1 MIDDQFN
8 VENPLSPR
16 PLHSPKIKFIIPT
29 LDEATP
35 IPFFLYFF
43 LSSPFP
49 SIFLSL
55 IGALCDVE
63 EGLPCGGG
71 GGGRGGGHRPGVRR
85 GRGFEVEVLQEEQ
98 G

>member
-16 PLHSPKIKFIIPT
+16 PLHSPKIKFIIP
-29 LDEATP
+29 
-35 IPFFLYFF
+35 FF
-43 LSSPFP
+43 LSSPSP

-71 GGGRGGGHRPGVRR
+71 GGGRGGGDRPGVRR